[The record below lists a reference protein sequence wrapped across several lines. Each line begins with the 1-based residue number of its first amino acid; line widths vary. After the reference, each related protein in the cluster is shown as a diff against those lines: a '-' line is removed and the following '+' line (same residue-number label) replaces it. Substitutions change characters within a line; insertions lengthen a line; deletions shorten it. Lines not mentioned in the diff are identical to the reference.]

1 MIGLN
6 ISPEVTRQ
14 VAAHGFDSLAP
25 EQIGQLPPVS
35 CEVDAPYM
43 SFIRRSF
50 GAHGHGQDRSF
61 IYFCEAQMVWDTAM
75 AWNLLSFHKKNPR
88 HTVVVLA
95 GSGHAWKRGVPE
107 QVTRQSPSSLRV
119 VLPETRYAVEKT
131 KVTVK
136 DADYLWLGL

>member
-25 EQIGQLPPVS
+25 EQIGQLPPVG
-35 CEVDAPYM
+35 CEVDASYM

-50 GAHGHGQDRSF
+50 GVHGHSQDRSF

-75 AWNLLSFHKKNPR
+75 AWNLLSFHKKNPG

-107 QVTRQSPSSLRV
+107 QVTRQSQSSLRV
-119 VLPETRYAVEKT
+119 VLPETPYAVEKT
-131 KVTVK
+131 NVTVK
-136 DADYLWLGL
+136 DADYVWLGL